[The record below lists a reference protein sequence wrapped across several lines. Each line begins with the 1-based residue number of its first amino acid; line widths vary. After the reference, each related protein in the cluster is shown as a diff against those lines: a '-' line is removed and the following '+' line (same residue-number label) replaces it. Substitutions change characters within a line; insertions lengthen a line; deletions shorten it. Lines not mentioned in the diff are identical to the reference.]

1 MYAEDRPT
9 LQKIL
14 ATVEDNNKML
24 HRLQRA
30 RRWTAA
36 WSILKLVV
44 IIAAAAGLYYY
55 LQPYFNQWL
64 NSWPQI
70 KAIWESLNSLNPPLP
85 R

>member
-14 ATVEDNNKML
+14 EKVEENNQML

-30 RRWTAA
+30 RRWASFFSA
-36 WSILKLVV
+36 FKWLVV
-44 IIAAAAGLYYY
+44 IASAAGLYYY
-55 LQPYFNQWL
+55 LQPYLDQWL
-64 NSWPQI
+64 ASWPQI
-70 KAIWESLNSLNPPLP
+70 KAMWEGLNSINSLP